1 MGIIGLWGIARAS
14 NGDIYV
20 ADSFR
25 ILQVFEGSPPVVYAG
40 DISSGNQNGDL
51 LTARFASLGAM
62 AIAPNGDLFV
72 CDSDMVRRI
81 SGNTVSTF
89 ATLSP
94 SRLHGIAVDS
104 GGNVGITIGSADNIY
119 VTDKNRILK
128 FTPAGSMSVV
138 AGSTAFGSVNAVGE
152 AASFYSPS
160 ALAVGSDGDLYVADG
175 GNSYIRKI
183 SLTTREVT
191 TYAGTCY
198 SGSITSEIS
207 SSAAFIYPSA
217 IVAAA
222 DDVFYG
228 VDGGTL
234 RPHAWKIYTLP

>member
-1 MGIIGLWGIARAS
+1 M
-14 NGDIYV
+14 
-20 ADSFR
+20 
-25 ILQVFEGSPPVVYAG
+25 YAG

-104 GGNVGITIGSADNIY
+104 GGNVYVADERNTAVTKITSTGSASTFATVNLPRGITIGSADNIY

-138 AGSTAFGSVNAVGE
+138 AGSTAFGSVNAVGKPRV
-152 AASFYSPS
+152 YPQR
-160 ALAVGSDGDLYVADG
+160 VGCRLDGDLYVADG